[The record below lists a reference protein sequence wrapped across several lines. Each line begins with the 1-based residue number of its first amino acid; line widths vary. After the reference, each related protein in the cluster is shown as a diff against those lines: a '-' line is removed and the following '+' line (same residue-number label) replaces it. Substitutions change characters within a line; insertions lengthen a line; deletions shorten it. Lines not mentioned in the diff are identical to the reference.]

1 MKKFSLIGSVQLTS
15 VTYVLTSFAGVIL
28 YLMIYSLF
36 DISTIGKFSIYQ
48 TMIFFGSRIIS
59 LGTQFS
65 LMKHNSQNFNER
77 VNLSYL
83 LSTIF
88 IISTFF
94 VLNISLYQIPIFRK
108 LALQVPYIDIAAD
121 VSFAILLF
129 AINGLFK
136 TFFNSYKDF
145 LFYNTSYISR
155 TLFSILFVYIYYLNE
170 FSQFYLIFVLTE
182 LCLFFINI
190 LLVVIRFKMY
200 FIKDFKSICS
210 QHIDFIKNSFIS
222 SFLTEISF
230 RVDIYCVAV
239 FLGEYY
245 AGIYALIAVIG
256 EGFQGL
262 LYMVRNIVTPN
273 INIEFLTKNS
283 DDFQKFIKKIFKT
296 INAIAFTSSLL
307 LLAFILLLSNN
318 IPIINELGFDGKRSV
333 GIILIGFSF
342 LSIFKAFE
350 SILLQVGLQGLHTIC
365 LLILVLSNISLN
377 IAFLNAGVVGVALA
391 TVLSHLIFYMSIF
404 FYVNQKFQF
413 NFFKKIIY

>member
-94 VLNISLYQIPIFRK
+94 VLNISLYQISIFRK
-108 LALQVPYIDIAAD
+108 LALQVPYIDIAVD

-155 TLFSILFVYIYYLNE
+155 TLFSILFVYVYYLNE

-182 LCLFFINI
+182 LSLFFINI

-318 IPIINELGFDGKRSV
+318 IPIIYELGFDGKRSV

>member
-1 MKKFSLIGSVQLTS
+1 MKKFSLIDSVKLTS
-15 VTYVLTSFAGVIL
+15 VTYVLTSFAGVAL

-48 TMIFFGSRIIS
+48 TIIFFGSRIIS
-59 LGTQFS
+59 LGTPFS
-65 LMKHNSQNFNER
+65 LMKYNSQNFNER

-83 LSTIF
+83 MTTVL

-94 VLNISLYQIPIFRK
+94 VLNILLYKISVFRN
-108 LALQVPYIDIAAD
+108 LALQIPYIDVAAE
-121 VSFAILLF
+121 VSLAILLF
-129 AINGLFK
+129 AINGLLK

-145 LFYNTSYISR
+145 LFYNTSYVSR
-155 TLFSILFVYIYYLNE
+155 TLFSILFVYLYYSNVFSE
-170 FSQFYLIFVLTE
+170 FNQIFVLTE
-182 LCLFFINI
+182 LFLFFVNI
-190 LLVVIRFKMY
+190 LLVIIRLKMY
-200 FIKDFKSICS
+200 FIKNFKSIFF
-210 QHIDFIKNSFIS
+210 QHVNFIKNSFIS

-262 LYMVRNIVTPN
+262 LYMIRNIVTPN
-273 INIEFLTKNS
+273 INLESLKKNS

-296 INAIAFTSSLL
+296 TNIISFTTSLSLL
-307 LLAFILLLSNN
+307 GLILLFSNN
-318 IPIINELGFDGKRSV
+318 IPIINELGLNGKRSV

-350 SILLQVGLQGLHTIC
+350 SILLQVGLQGLHTIG
-365 LLILVLSNISLN
+365 LIILALFNITLN
-377 IAFLNAGVVGVALA
+377 VTFLNAGVVGVALA
-391 TVLSHLIFYMSIF
+391 TVLSHFIFYIF
-404 FYVNQKFQF
+404 IFYNVYRKFQF
-413 NFFKKIIY
+413 NFFKKLI

>member
-15 VTYVLTSFAGVIL
+15 LTYVLTSFAGVIL

-94 VLNISLYQIPIFRK
+94 VLNISLYQISFFRK

-182 LCLFFINI
+182 LSLFFINI

-273 INIEFLTKNS
+273 INIEFLTKI
-283 DDFQKFIKKIFKT
+283 QMIFK
-296 INAIAFTSSLL
+296 SL
-307 LLAFILLLSNN
+307 
-318 IPIINELGFDGKRSV
+318 
-333 GIILIGFSF
+333 
-342 LSIFKAFE
+342 
-350 SILLQVGLQGLHTIC
+350 
-365 LLILVLSNISLN
+365 
-377 IAFLNAGVVGVALA
+377 
-391 TVLSHLIFYMSIF
+391 
-404 FYVNQKFQF
+404 
-413 NFFKKIIY
+413 

>member
-15 VTYVLTSFAGVIL
+15 LTYVLTSFAGVIL

-94 VLNISLYQIPIFRK
+94 VLNISLYQISFFRK

-182 LCLFFINI
+182 LSLFFINI

-307 LLAFILLLSNN
+307 ILAFILLLSNN

-350 SILLQVGLQGLHTIC
+350 SILLQFGLQGLHTIC

-413 NFFKKIIY
+413 NFFKK